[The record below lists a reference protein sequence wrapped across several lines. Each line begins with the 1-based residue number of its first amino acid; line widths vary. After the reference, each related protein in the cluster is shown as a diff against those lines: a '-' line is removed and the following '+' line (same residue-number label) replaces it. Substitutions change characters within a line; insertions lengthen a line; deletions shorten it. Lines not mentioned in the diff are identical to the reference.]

1 MSQREISDKTN
12 ISLGKINNI
21 LKLLEEENYLL
32 IEKRKKNIYHLTEAG
47 LQLLERFLREE
58 QQKKISLS
66 NDKKVIT
73 NAVILLAGQAQEI
86 NIPVGLLPLDNETIL
101 DRSIQLLISSGITNI
116 VLVVGFAKEM
126 LIPIEKKY
134 PQIHIVI
141 NQQFKT
147 TGTMA
152 SLAKAKSFIND
163 NFDMFLHT

>member
-1 MSQREISDKTN
+1 MNDLFTVLYELNQNRYLSQREISDKTN

-116 VLVVGFAKEM
+116 VLVVGFAK
-126 LIPIEKKY
+126 
-134 PQIHIVI
+134 
-141 NQQFKT
+141 
-147 TGTMA
+147 
-152 SLAKAKSFIND
+152 
-163 NFDMFLHT
+163 

>member
-1 MSQREISDKTN
+1 MNDLFTVLYELNQNRYLSQREISDKTN

-126 LIPIEKKY
+126 LIPIEKK
-134 PQIHIVI
+134 
-141 NQQFKT
+141 
-147 TGTMA
+147 
-152 SLAKAKSFIND
+152 
-163 NFDMFLHT
+163 

>member
-1 MSQREISDKTN
+1 MNDLFTVLYELNQNRYLSQREISDKTN

-73 NAVILLAGQAQEI
+73 NAIILLAGQAQEI

-101 DRSIQLLISSGITNI
+101 DRSIQLLISSVITNI
-116 VLVVGFAKEM
+116 FLVVGFAK
-126 LIPIEKKY
+126 
-134 PQIHIVI
+134 
-141 NQQFKT
+141 
-147 TGTMA
+147 
-152 SLAKAKSFIND
+152 
-163 NFDMFLHT
+163 

>member
-1 MSQREISDKTN
+1 MNDLFTVLYELNQNRYLSQREISDKTN
-12 ISLGKINNI
+12 TSLGKINNI

-101 DRSIQLLISSGITNI
+101 DRSIQLLISSG
-116 VLVVGFAKEM
+116 M
-126 LIPIEKKY
+126 R
-134 PQIHIVI
+134 
-141 NQQFKT
+141 
-147 TGTMA
+147 
-152 SLAKAKSFIND
+152 
-163 NFDMFLHT
+163 